1 MAINTTSIKTVYP
14 MDSAPPTEWQNGIPV
29 YDRPYNAA
37 DLRTFMSLSVTDG
50 VWPDYLDELSIEKR
64 GTQWYLLPGAAMA
77 GGLLIPFTDEAVL
90 CSQSDIPT
98 GRYAYVCVAARFDS
112 DLRDGAAYARVSASP
127 DPSPERT
134 ESVHELV
141 LFRIDWRGTITD
153 YRMNNSLCGPV
164 SPVLQ
169 PDTES
174 FMLELKTAVSQFN
187 LNVGDVETLPS
198 GTTPTVEVRKPEQ
211 AGGDVY
217 IDFGIPRGAPGQ
229 PGKDGDSAPTMYVQD
244 DEPPRVDGNVWMVD
258 DRSTVPH
265 AITAVRVYE
274 MATLYP
280 GTATFPGA
288 GTFPGGSGA
297 WEDHVFSPALFP
309 GGGGGGAEGANLVTM
324 SDEDPTS
331 PGTPGDIHV
340 NLASGEAFLY
350 E

>member
-1 MAINTTSIKTVYP
+1 MAVTTTSLKKAYP
-14 MDSAPPTEWQNGIPV
+14 MDSVVTEMDDDGLPV
-29 YDRPYNAA
+29 YDRAYNAS
-37 DLRTFMSLSVTDG
+37 DLRSVMARILTDG
-50 VWPDYLDELSIEKR
+50 VFPDDGDELSVEVR
-64 GTQWYLLPGAAMA
+64 SGAWSVGTGTFVANGLMA
-77 GGLLIPFTDEAVL
+77 HVEEPCRVL
-90 CSQSDIPT
+90 AQSDIKT
-98 GRYAYVCVAARFDS
+98 GKYAYVVAAARFDS
-112 DLRDGAAYARVSASP
+112 TLRDGAVYAVIS
-127 DPSPERT
+127 DEPSYEPQRD
-134 ESVHELV
+134 ESIWELV
-141 LFRIDWRGTITD
+141 LARIDWRGTVRD
-153 YRMNNSLCGPV
+153 LRMDGSVCGPV
-164 SPVLQ
+164 APVV
-169 PDTES
+169 PVDTES